1 MMRPD
6 INIAIAYSGKHQTK
20 VAEVLRNKLRAYIE
34 NGYPVS
40 VSLVREK
47 IDEIGVN
54 YATRQDGQ
62 DQAVRIA
69 KAMEN
74 YFSDFDCAIFLF
86 DTNGEALPT
95 NGEAAPLL
103 SSNLIYEYGLAS
115 SYFINRE
122 IDTLNDTA
130 MMANRP
136 TNDKKI
142 FCFSP
147 TEINVNTL
155 KYIRGIDLIKY
166 DTNFGEYGI
175 DIDKQ
180 TEYII
185 NHFIHEL
192 IVLKAGF
199 YGLPEML
206 PALVL
211 QNGEYT
217 LQSPLNIRDLMEQT
231 PKNEYWPDLKKLQ
244 PGGVRVALDTD
255 SSALNNAFN
264 EEYNRFERVAHPS
277 SEYVMARRIMY
288 IVDRA
293 VFIMY
298 LREENTWKEKVK
310 KLKIEREAIIRRSNG
325 EIKSDLYWLVLD
337 GLCNIFDY
345 QSYARLKTLY
355 EDDNLERILKS
366 LQPVVDN
373 GCDGGNKM
381 IYCLFADYMALAYHK
396 LAMRELKCILGHD
409 FCLDKFDHIEKLRDY
424 IKFQQKIENIK
435 DIIKHLVKAV
445 TLLDSVVETA
455 NGIQIIESN
464 GVYIWKSY
472 ALYNQA
478 RCEFMLHLLD
488 VFIQDRD
495 FDPPETMLLL
505 DTYRES
511 FNQWDTHL
519 LSSVRSRLNDYQKF
533 KKIPLFPQILRFNFK
548 AEFYHAEFE
557 YELACLVDRYFNST
571 KAIRSNDKYDF
582 EYKKQG
588 FKKWKDDNLTITDVL
603 SVDGKVSRIDAL
615 NPIVAEKDIQIVFD
629 AIVEKLNLSSKKAE
643 ELRKSLYD
651 ITPTVKKALLT
662 DDSVS
667 YSEAKHKIDSVKN
680 SNRNFNINFD
690 VVGAINALGN
700 VGIFIANLL
709 GNNMKP

>member
-20 VAEVLRNKLRAYIE
+20 VAEVLRNKLHAYIE

-95 NGEAAPLL
+95 NGEVSPLL

-115 SYFINRE
+115 SHFINRE
-122 IDTLNDTA
+122 IDTLNNTT
-130 MMANRP
+130 MAKKSP
-136 TNDKKI
+136 INDKKI

-155 KYIRGIDLIKY
+155 RYIRGIDLIKY
-166 DTNFGEYGI
+166 DTDFGKYGV
-175 DIDKQ
+175 DIDNQ

-199 YGLPEML
+199 YGLPKVL
-206 PALVL
+206 PPLVF
-211 QNGEYT
+211 QYGEYT

-231 PKNEYWPDLKKLQ
+231 PKNEYWPDLRKLQ

-264 EEYNRFERVAHPS
+264 EEYNRFEKVAHPS

-298 LREENTWKEKVK
+298 LREENTWREKVRN
-310 KLKIEREAIIRRSNG
+310 LKVEREIIIRRG
-325 EIKSDLYWLVLD
+325 DGKIRSDFYWLILD
-337 GLCNIFDY
+337 GLCSVFDY
-345 QSYARLKTLY
+345 QSCARLKTLY
-355 EDDNLERILKS
+355 EDDNLERILRS

-381 IYCLFADYMALAYHK
+381 IYCLFTDYMALSYHK
-396 LAMRELKCILGHD
+396 LAMRELKDILGYD

-424 IKFQQKIENIK
+424 IKSHQKSENIK
-435 DIIKHLVKAV
+435 SIIKHLLKAIS
-445 TLLDSVVETA
+445 LLDSVVETA
-455 NGIQIIESN
+455 NGIQKIESN
-464 GVYIWKSY
+464 GVYIWQSY

-488 VFIQDRD
+488 VFTQDCNSD
-495 FDPPETMLLL
+495 SPETVVLLN
-505 DTYRES
+505 TYRER

-519 LSSVRSRLNDYQKF
+519 LSSVHSRRNDYQQF
-533 KKIPLFPQILRFNFK
+533 KEIPLFPQILRFNFK

-557 YELACLVDRYFNST
+557 YELACLVDKYFNSANAV
-571 KAIRSNDKYDF
+571 KSNDKYNF
-582 EYKKQG
+582 EHKKQG

-615 NPIVAEKDIQIVFD
+615 NPIVAEKDIHIVFD
-629 AIVEKLNLSSKKAE
+629 TIVEKLNLSSRKAE
-643 ELRKSLYD
+643 ELRQSLYN

-662 DDSVS
+662 EDSVS
-667 YSEAKHKIDSVKN
+667 YSEAKHRIDSVKK
-680 SNRNFNINFD
+680 SNKNFNINLD
-690 VVGAINALGN
+690 IVGTINALGN
-700 VGIFIANLL
+700 VGIFIANMLS
-709 GNNMKP
+709 NNT